1 MPPLACLL
9 TWTTYGTW
17 FRGDPRGSV
26 VAVNRWGTPFAAPDA
41 DRVAGDMARLADPP
55 LILTADARRA
65 VESAVRDVCGHRGWT
80 LHAVNARSNHIH
92 VVVAGLHTPEKI
104 MTDLK
109 AWSTRRLR
117 EAGVVSAD
125 RRVWTKHGSTRYLFE
140 QSSVERAA
148 DYVVRMQDMKR
159 AARHS
164 GEMSEPRKPGA
175 DA

>member
-1 MPPLACLL
+1 
-9 TWTTYGTW
+9 
-17 FRGDPRGSV
+17 
-26 VAVNRWGTPFAAPDA
+26 
-41 DRVAGDMARLADPP
+41 
-55 LILTADARRA
+55 
-65 VESAVRDVCGHRGWT
+65 
-80 LHAVNARSNHIH
+80 
-92 VVVAGLHTPEKI
+92 VAGLHTPEKI